1 MMVMPAVATAPMIRR
16 EIGDDYICLL
26 TFDRRESGANIFD
39 AVTVDELN
47 EHLDFVE
54 NERSLRGLIIAS
66 AKKSIF
72 IAGEDVSN
80 LLQGA
85 RSGEMRAFTAEGH
98 KVIN

>member
-39 AVTVDELN
+39 AVTLAELN

-54 NERSLRGLIIAS
+54 NESSLRGLIIAS

-72 IAGEDVSN
+72 IAGADLRT
-80 LLQGA
+80 LLKCAHSLRRGK
-85 RSGEMRAFTAEGH
+85 RSSIGWP
-98 KVIN
+98 N